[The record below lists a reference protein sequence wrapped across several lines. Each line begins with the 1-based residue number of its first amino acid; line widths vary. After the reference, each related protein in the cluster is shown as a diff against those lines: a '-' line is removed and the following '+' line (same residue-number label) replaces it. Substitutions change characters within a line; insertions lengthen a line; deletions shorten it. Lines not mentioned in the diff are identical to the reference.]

1 MKNGNMQNLYSF
13 IEFENNII
21 PFWQNKTVELEF
33 IPKSKKKKK
42 QSKGKK

>member
-1 MKNGNMQNLYSF
+1 MESAKF
-13 IEFENNII
+13 EFENNII